1 MEIKLKLLKDI
12 QGRIAANLVFNL
24 TELTDIRIIKN
35 NRVFNGK
42 SLLGILVND
51 LKVNDIITVIL
62 ENVSDREKTLQA
74 FSELAEVNI

>member
-12 QGRIAANLVFNL
+12 QGRTAANLVFNL
-24 TELTDIRIIKN
+24 TELTDVRIIKN

-51 LKVNDIITVIL
+51 LKKNDIITIIL
-62 ENVSDREKTLQA
+62 ENASDKDKTLQA